1 MKNIKDISKE
11 ISKSTFDDIEKQDD
25 TFYIKPLNTTFWPF
39 AINYSIKNI
48 LGNKVGFREV
58 DSLHRYPGS
67 PMTGNFELIDI
78 YKHIKDVSARR
89 SSTFKGIST
98 DIYKEELEDITR
110 KKNKMDMEILSSLH
124 QIIDDVN
131 KASSNYSFKLGDY

>member
-48 LGNKVGFREV
+48 LGNKVGFRETNPYNYSSV
-58 DSLHRYPGS
+58 SIV
-67 PMTGNFELIDI
+67 GNFELLHN
-78 YKHIKDVSARR
+78 KHIKDVSARR
-89 SSTFKGIST
+89 SSNFKRISN
-98 DIYKEELEDITR
+98 DVYKEELEDITR
-110 KKNKMDMEILSSLH
+110 KKNKMDMEVLSSFH